1 MAIIKKINNFLPKIG
16 KNCFL
21 SETSVVIGDVIIN
34 DNCSIWYNAVLRGDV
49 NYIRIGRNVNIQDNV
64 VIHGTYKKNPTTVG
78 HNVSIGHGAII
89 HGCTISDNVLVGMG
103 SIIMDGVKIGSNTI
117 IGAGTLI
124 PKNKM
129 IPSNCILTGNPFKI
143 IKKNIG
149 LDDLSIIE
157 KTSINYI
164 KYAEW
169 YK

>member
-1 MAIIKKINNFLPKIG
+1 
-16 KNCFL
+16 
-21 SETSVVIGDVIIN
+21 
-34 DNCSIWYNAVLRGDV
+34 
-49 NYIRIGRNVNIQDNV
+49 
-64 VIHGTYKKNPTTVG
+64 
-78 HNVSIGHGAII
+78 
-89 HGCTISDNVLVGMG
+89 MG

-117 IGAGTLI
+117 IGAGALI

-149 LDDLSIIE
+149 LDDLNIIE